1 MGWVD
6 DTGTVVPIPGL
17 EGLDRII
24 TGKATKGKKPRS
36 CKTEKLGVGDYSKA
50 RRASMTR
57 HSFHIDLQG
66 VYSRRAG
73 MCPQP

>member
-1 MGWVD
+1 MWHFDRPSEDSQMAMKNWLSLMGWVD

-36 CKTEKLGVGDYSKA
+36 CKTEKLDVRDFSKA
-50 RRASMTR
+50 
-57 HSFHIDLQG
+57 LWQLL
-66 VYSRRAG
+66 
-73 MCPQP
+73 